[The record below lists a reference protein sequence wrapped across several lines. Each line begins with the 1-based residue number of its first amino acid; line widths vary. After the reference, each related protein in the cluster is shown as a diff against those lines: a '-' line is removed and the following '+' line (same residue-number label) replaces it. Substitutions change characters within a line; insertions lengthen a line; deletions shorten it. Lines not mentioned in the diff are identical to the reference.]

1 MSRFTVEEIN
11 LISIYHTGT
20 HGAAVQEMT
29 AALPFMDGDMKELA
43 GRVLDKLCAMTDAEY
58 SRLALDP
65 ADERDEG

>member
-43 GRVLDKLCAMTDAEY
+43 GRVLDKLRAMTDAEY